1 VAFHPDRELEC
12 IEFKPGERKIAS
24 VIFTDEVVHAID
36 RLLWLLK
43 MIWPAAIP
51 DDVVETETTPPQMDA
66 DRAPRCAYGHRDGPL
81 HAGASASTVTQ
92 FHADCQSALTLA
104 NWILAQL
111 ERPPEPLQTLIEGI
125 GALDAAMAPAH
136 RLSLAEDEQTLLEK
150 FRTGNVYL
158 RTLRKKRG
166 PKRVTVDGD
175 YFLFALP
182 VEQMAYYVNRSATMT
197 HHDPTLK
204 RVVKLAEYT
213 DWMAGIQFFL
223 REPFDAVKGHVCCMD
238 SEWGLTAIEETQFW
252 RDIDDFPSD
261 VKSVIS
267 VDIAAWDAKGRFCHR
282 EAFNCTDDEIAHEV
296 WSTLKASLNRD
307 TKSQWLR
314 DDMLRGQFESE
325 GARCLKRNV
334 NYYLDASIVDL
345 YDRRKQASYEK
356 ARSVRFSTVELVKR
370 QHDTGEET
378 QTPLIWGDRL
388 RYNVEPLLINR
399 AGAQALRPDARTGI
413 PNMFLASDY
422 VRTNTDLAC
431 MEGANEAA
439 RRAVNAILEAAGSTA
454 EPCRIWSFSTPEEVV
469 ERMATL
475 AQLGEAPA
483 AVSGLFRTAGALAGG
498 LLGQAGAVA
507 STFMARGR
515 KAR

>member
-1 VAFHPDRELEC
+1 
-12 IEFKPGERKIAS
+12 
-24 VIFTDEVVHAID
+24 
-36 RLLWLLK
+36 
-43 MIWPAAIP
+43 
-51 DDVVETETTPPQMDA
+51 
-66 DRAPRCAYGHRDGPL
+66 
-81 HAGASASTVTQ
+81 
-92 FHADCQSALTLA
+92 
-104 NWILAQL
+104 
-111 ERPPEPLQTLIEGI
+111 
-125 GALDAAMAPAH
+125 
-136 RLSLAEDEQTLLEK
+136 
-150 FRTGNVYL
+150 
-158 RTLRKKRG
+158 
-166 PKRVTVDGD
+166 
-175 YFLFALP
+175 
-182 VEQMAYYVNRSATMT
+182 
-197 HHDPTLK
+197 
-204 RVVKLAEYT
+204 
-213 DWMAGIQFFL
+213 
-223 REPFDAVKGHVCCMD
+223 
-238 SEWGLTAIEETQFW
+238 
-252 RDIDDFPSD
+252 
-261 VKSVIS
+261 
-267 VDIAAWDAKGRFCHR
+267 
-282 EAFNCTDDEIAHEV
+282 
-296 WSTLKASLNRD
+296 
-307 TKSQWLR
+307 
-314 DDMLRGQFESE
+314 
-325 GARCLKRNV
+325 
-334 NYYLDASIVDL
+334 
-345 YDRRKQASYEK
+345 
-356 ARSVRFSTVELVKR
+356 VELVKR